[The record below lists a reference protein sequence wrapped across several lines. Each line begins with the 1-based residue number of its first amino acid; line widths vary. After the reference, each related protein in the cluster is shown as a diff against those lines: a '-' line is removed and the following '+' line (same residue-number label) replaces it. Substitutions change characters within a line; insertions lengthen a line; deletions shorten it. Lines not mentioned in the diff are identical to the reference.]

1 MLSMP
6 ASCAQAAAPVTSPHG
21 DLRMELLRTCR
32 EQLRSGGLTA
42 VSLRKAAQVIG
53 VSHASPARQ
62 FADTR
67 ALLSAL
73 AAQRCAAAAEA
84 LHNMR
89 PVYRDDLQAR
99 CERYVAFGLRVPDL
113 FALMAEADRSFR
125 RGACRVPQRLFSCP
139 DGGCRRICRW
149 CGR

>member
-6 ASCAQAAAPVTSPHG
+6 ASCAQAAAPVTCHHG
-21 DLRMELLRTCR
+21 DLRMELLRLCR

-53 VSHASPARQ
+53 VSHASPVRQ
-62 FADTR
+62 FAVKR

-89 PVYRDDLQAR
+89 PDCRDDLQAR
-99 CERYVAFGLRVPDL
+99 CERYIAFG
-113 FALMAEADRSFR
+113 FESARS
-125 RGACRVPQRLFSCP
+125 LCP
-139 DGGCRRICRW
+139 GGRS
-149 CGR
+149 

>member
-6 ASCAQAAAPVTSPHG
+6 ASCAQAAAPVTCHH
-21 DLRMELLRTCR
+21 DVLRMELLRTCR

-62 FADTR
+62 FADKR

-73 AAQRCAAAAEA
+73 AAQRCAATAEA

-89 PVYRDDLQAR
+89 PDCRDDLQAK
-99 CERYVAFGLRVPDL
+99 CERHVAFGMRAPD
-113 FALMAEADRSFR
+113 FYALMAQPKLFR
-125 RGACRVPQRLFSCP
+125 PGACRVPQRLSSCP
-139 DGGCRRICRW
+139 DCGCRQICRW

>member
-1 MLSMP
+1 
-6 ASCAQAAAPVTSPHG
+6 
-21 DLRMELLRTCR
+21 MELLRLCR

-84 LHNMR
+84 RHNMR
-89 PVYRDDLQAR
+89 PVYPDDLQAR
-99 CERYVAFGLRVPDL
+99 CERHVAFGLRAPDL
-113 FALMAEADRSFR
+113 LALMAEADRSFR
-125 RGACRVPQRLFSCP
+125 PGTCRTLQRLFSCP
-139 DGGCRRICRW
+139 DGGCRQICRW

>member
-1 MLSMP
+1 
-6 ASCAQAAAPVTSPHG
+6 
-21 DLRMELLRTCR
+21 MELLRLCR
-32 EQLRSGGLTA
+32 EQLRSGRLTA

-62 FADTR
+62 FAVKR

-99 CERYVAFGLRVPDL
+99 CERHVAFGMRVPDL
-113 FALMAEADRSFR
+113 YALVAQPKLFR
-125 RGACRVPQRLFSCP
+125 PGACRTPQRLFSCP
-139 DGGCRRICRW
+139 DGGCRQICRW